1 MRPRVG
7 HIQFLNCLPIY
18 YGLVKGSGILDLD
31 LVKGTP
37 TELNSLLLSGDLDI
51 SPISSIEYARN
62 AGDLIL
68 FPGPTVSCRGP
79 VRSILLVSRYP
90 IEDLDGRNIGLTSTS
105 ATSQILLKIL
115 MEKEFN
121 VRPHYFP
128 FGEDLNEALDR
139 GDAALLIGDR
149 ALENRSPGR
158 GLHVLD
164 LGEKWSEFTGLGMV
178 FAVWAVRR
186 DFLARH
192 RSLTRHVWK
201 LFQSSIEYCTA
212 NLSRIAA
219 DASRWERFPASF
231 LEEYFRTLTFG
242 FEDDLRR
249 GLLLFY
255 RLAAA
260 AGHLEKEPFLE
271 FFAPHSSPEDASPNR
286 NPTMRSS
293 I

>member
-37 TELNSLLLSGDLDI
+37 TELNSLLISGTLDI

-62 AGDLIL
+62 ADDLIL

-79 VRSILLVSRYP
+79 VQSIILVSRYP
-90 IEDLDGRNIGLTSTS
+90 IEDLDGRHVGLTGVS
-105 ATSQILLKIL
+105 ATSQILLKVL
-115 MEKEFN
+115 MEKEFK
-121 VRPHYFP
+121 VRPHYFS
-128 FGEDLNEALDR
+128 FGDDLDDALAR

-158 GLHVLD
+158 GLHVYD
-164 LGEKWSEFTGLGMV
+164 LGEKWNAATGLGMV

-186 DFLARH
+186 DFLSRYPE
-192 RSLTRHVWK
+192 LTHHVWK
-201 LFQSSIEYCTA
+201 LFQSSIEYCTS
-212 NLSRIAA
+212 NLNRIAT
-219 DASRWERFPASF
+219 DASRWEKFPASF
-231 LEEYFRTLTFG
+231 LEDYFRTLTFG
-242 FEDDLRR
+242 FEDDLRQ

-260 AGHLEKEPFLE
+260 VGYMQKEPTLD
-271 FFAPHSSPEDASPNR
+271 FFVPHPSPDHDSDTRGQTMVSSA
-286 NPTMRSS
+286 
-293 I
+293 

>member
-37 TELNSLLLSGDLDI
+37 TELNSLLLSGKLDI

-62 AGDLIL
+62 ADDLIL

-79 VRSILLVSRYP
+79 VQSILLVSRHP
-90 IEDLDGRNIGLTSTS
+90 IEDLDGRHIGLTSTS
-105 ATSQILLKIL
+105 ATSQILLKVL
-115 MEKEFN
+115 LENEFK
-121 VRPHYFP
+121 VRPHYFS
-128 FGEDLNEALDR
+128 FGEDLDDALAH

-158 GLHVLD
+158 GLKVFD
-164 LGEKWSEFTGLGMV
+164 LGEKWRDATNLGMV

-186 DFLARH
+186 DFLSRYPE
-192 RSLTRHVWK
+192 LTHHVWK
-201 LFQSSIEYCTA
+201 LFQSSIEYCSP
-212 NLSRIAA
+212 NLNRIAA
-219 DASRWERFPASF
+219 DASRWEKFPASF
-231 LEEYFRTLTFG
+231 LENYFRTLTFG
-242 FEDDLRR
+242 FEDDLRQ

-260 AGHLEKEPFLE
+260 AGYLQKEPTLD
-271 FFAPHSSPEDASPNR
+271 FFAPHPSPEHDSGTQSR
-286 NPTMRSS
+286 KMVSS

>member
-7 HIQFLNCLPIY
+7 HIQFLNCLPMY

-31 LVKGTP
+31 LVRGTP
-37 TELNSLLLSGDLDI
+37 TELNSLLLSGKLDI

-62 AGDLIL
+62 ADDLIL

-79 VRSILLVSRYP
+79 VQSILLVSRYP
-90 IEDLDGRNIGLTSTS
+90 IENLDGRHIGLTSTS
-105 ATSQILLKIL
+105 ATSQILLKVL
-115 MEKEFN
+115 LEKEFK
-121 VRPHYFP
+121 VRPHYFS
-128 FGEDLNEALDR
+128 FGEDLAEALAR

-158 GLHVLD
+158 GLQVFD
-164 LGEKWSEFTGLGMV
+164 LGEKWHDATNLGMV

-186 DFLARH
+186 DFLSRH
-192 RSLTRHVWK
+192 PELTHHVWK

-219 DASRWERFPASF
+219 DASRWEKFPAPF
-231 LEEYFRTLTFG
+231 LEDYFRSLTFG
-242 FEDDLRR
+242 FENDLRQ

-255 RLAAA
+255 RLATE
-260 AGHLEKEPFLE
+260 AGYLQKAPNLD
-271 FFAPHSSPEDASPNR
+271 FFVPSSSDHGSATLGHSMATS
-286 NPTMRSS
+286 T
-293 I
+293 

>member
-37 TELNSLLLSGDLDI
+37 TELNSLLLSGELDI

-62 AGDLIL
+62 ADDLIL

-79 VRSILLVSRYP
+79 VQSILLVSRYP
-90 IEDLDGRNIGLTSTS
+90 IEDLDGRHIGLTSTS
-105 ATSQILLKIL
+105 ATSQILLKVL
-115 MEKEFN
+115 LEEEYK
-121 VRPHYFP
+121 VRPRYFS
-128 FGEDLNEALDR
+128 FGEDLDDALAR

-158 GLHVLD
+158 GLKVFD
-164 LGEKWSEFTGLGMV
+164 LGEKWHRATSLGMV

-186 DFLARH
+186 EFLSRYPE
-192 RSLTRHVWK
+192 LTCHVWK
-201 LFQSSIEYCTA
+201 LFQNSIEYCTA
-212 NLSRIAA
+212 NLDQIAA
-219 DASRWERFPASF
+219 DASRWEKFPASF
-231 LEEYFRTLTFG
+231 LEDYFRTLTFG
-242 FEDDLRR
+242 FEDDLRQ

-255 RLAAA
+255 RLATS
-260 AGHLEKEPFLE
+260 AGYLPSVPTLD
-271 FFAPHSSPEDASPNR
+271 FFAPQPSSGQISGTQVETTESDR
-286 NPTMRSS
+286 
-293 I
+293 